1 MDKQLEWVWL
11 GRLVDDVGRAALDQF
26 LEAKHTVIE
35 GNLPVGPGL
44 KVVVLDG
51 HSVDVEHSLAD
62 VLRIVDA
69 HELDGDITKLQWFF
83 RVWEVLR
90 TIAAIVATF
99 PTDIVAQRDNFANFL
114 LQTHDP
120 EVDCGHDLWA
130 LSRYH
135 VPGGF
140 STKRLLHRRF
150 DVTRIN
156 I

>member
-11 GRLVDDVGRAALDQF
+11 GRLVDDVGGAALDQF

-51 HSVDVEHSLAD
+51 HSVHVEHSLAD

-69 HELDGDITKLQWFF
+69 HELDGEITNLQWFF
-83 RVWEVLR
+83 RVWKVLHA
-90 TIAAIVATF
+90 IAAIVATF
-99 PTDIVAQRDNFANFL
+99 PTDIVTQRDNFANFL

-120 EVDCGHDLWA
+120 EVVHGMRLWA

-135 VPGGF
+135 ESGRF
-140 STKRLLHRRF
+140 SA
-150 DVTRIN
+150 
-156 I
+156 